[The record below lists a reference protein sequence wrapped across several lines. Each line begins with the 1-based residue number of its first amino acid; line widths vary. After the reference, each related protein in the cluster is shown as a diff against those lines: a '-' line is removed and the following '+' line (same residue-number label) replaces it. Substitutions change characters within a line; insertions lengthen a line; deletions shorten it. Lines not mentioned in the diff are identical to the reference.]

1 MSSATPVGYGSVT
14 APTDPARRCPVC
26 GTPPPTPR
34 ATYCSDRHRQLAYR
48 RRRSAP
54 LPPPRRLP
62 RHLVVYQCPL
72 CEERF
77 LATQRCDQCN
87 VWCRSLGA
95 GGLCVH
101 CDQPVAVSD
110 LLAP

>member
-1 MSSATPVGYGSVT
+1 MSSAAPVGYGSVT

-54 LPPPRRLP
+54 PPPPRRLP
-62 RHLVVYQCPL
+62 RHLVVYQCPV

-77 LATQRCDQCN
+77 LGTQRCDQCN

-101 CDQPVAVSD
+101 CDQPVAASD

>member
-1 MSSATPVGYGSVT
+1 MSSTTPVGYDSVT

-62 RHLVVYQCPL
+62 RHLVVYQCPVVRH
-72 CEERF
+72 E
-77 LATQRCDQCN
+77 
-87 VWCRSLGA
+87 
-95 GGLCVH
+95 
-101 CDQPVAVSD
+101 
-110 LLAP
+110 APLNRVG